1 MTLPPRVKRYTPQEY
16 YRLERDAE
24 FKSDYYEGEI
34 FPVGEVLA
42 MAGGTAEHSLICG
55 NLIREVGNRLKGG
68 PCTVYESNLR
78 LKIIATGLRTYPD
91 MNVYCEKLLRDEED
105 EDGETYLNPTVL
117 FEVLSKTTEAYDR
130 GFKADCYR
138 QVPSLRAY
146 GLVSQTAPHIELFE
160 RQPDG
165 LWALREAK
173 GLESILSIPPL
184 RIELPLAEV
193 YARVEFGPSH
203 EFPTIERRR

>member
-1 MTLPPRVKRYTPQEY
+1 M
-16 YRLERDAE
+16 
-24 FKSDYYEGEI
+24 
-34 FPVGEVLA
+34 
-42 MAGGTAEHSLICG
+42 
-55 NLIREVGNRLKGG
+55 KGG

-91 MNVYCEKLLRDEED
+91 VNVYCEKLARDLED

-130 GFKADCYR
+130 GFKAESYR

-146 GLVSQTAPHIELFE
+146 GLVSQKTPHIELFE
-160 RQPDG
+160 RQADG
-165 LWALREAK
+165 IWTPREAK
-173 GLESILSIPPL
+173 GMESVLTIPPL

-193 YARVEFGPSH
+193 YARVEFGPPD
-203 EFPTIERRR
+203 EFPTIERRG